1 MQDSSPIKITRP
13 DGRTSSATL
22 RPLAAE
28 VSCLSR
34 SDGSCKFSS
43 GSTIIL
49 AAVFGPAAPRAISR
63 ARNNEATVAVVFKYG
78 SKISSSSSSTANGSK
93 SYHPG
98 YGTNERELERFIG
111 DALQGC
117 IDTKFYPRTIIE
129 VVIQVMNADGS
140 VLSSAINAAVLALMD
155 AGVRMNQIPIGT
167 TCLVKCSDSN
177 SSANILF
184 DPTAEEESNDEYAA
198 IILATTD
205 KDDDDDNEDYNS
217 CAARVISSLTFGQF
231 QLESFLACIESSG
244 RASKAMLAFMRV
256 VQEQK
261 VVRESKTLWSSYK

>member
-13 DGRTSSATL
+13 DGRTSYATL

-43 GSTIIL
+43 GSTTIL

-78 SKISSSSSSTANGSK
+78 SKISSSSTTNGSK

-167 TCLVKCSDSN
+167 TCLVNCSDS
-177 SSANILF
+177 SENILF

-205 KDDDDDNEDYNS
+205 KDDDDNEDYNS
-217 CAARVISSLTFGQF
+217 SAARVISSLTFGQF
-231 QLESFLACIESSG
+231 QLESFLACIESSE

-261 VVRESKTLWSSYK
+261 VVRESKTLWSSYNK

>member
-1 MQDSSPIKITRP
+1 MQDSSPIKIIRP
-13 DGRTSSATL
+13 DGRTSYATL

-43 GSTIIL
+43 GSTTIL
-49 AAVFGPAAPRAISR
+49 AAVFGPAAPRAVSR

-78 SKISSSSSSTANGSK
+78 SKISSSSSTADGSK

-117 IDTKFYPRTIIE
+117 IETKFYPRTIIE

-155 AGVRMNQIPIGT
+155 AGVRMNRIPIGT
-167 TCLVKCSDSN
+167 TCLVKCTDAM
-177 SSANILF
+177 SANIIF
-184 DPTAEEESNDEYAA
+184 DPTAEEESNEEYAA

-205 KDDDDDNEDYNS
+205 DYDDNNDDGNNS
-217 CAARVISSLTFGQF
+217 SVRVISSLTFGQF
-231 QLESFLACIESSG
+231 QLESFLSCIEASG

-261 VVRESKTLWSSYK
+261 VVRESKTLWSSYNSVH

>member
-13 DGRTSSATL
+13 DGRTSNATL

-43 GSTIIL
+43 GSTTIL
-49 AAVFGPAAPRAISR
+49 AAVFGPAAPRAVSR

-78 SKISSSSSSTANGSK
+78 SKISSSSTTDGSK

-117 IDTKFYPRTIIE
+117 IETRSYPRTIIE
-129 VVIQVMNADGS
+129 VVIQVMSADGS

-155 AGVRMNQIPIGT
+155 AGVRMNRIPIGT
-167 TCLVKCSDSN
+167 TCLVKCFDTG
-177 SSANILF
+177 ANILF
-184 DPTAEEESNDEYAA
+184 DPSAEEESNDEYAA
-198 IILATTD
+198 IVLATTEN
-205 KDDDDDNEDYNS
+205 DDIDDGGDS
-217 CAARVISSLTFGQF
+217 SVRVISSLTFGQF
-231 QLESFLACIESSG
+231 QLESFLACIEGSG
-244 RASKAMLAFMRV
+244 RASKAIMAFMRV

-261 VVRESKTLWSSYK
+261 VVRESKTLWSSYNTVP

>member
-13 DGRTSSATL
+13 DGRTSNATL

-43 GSTIIL
+43 GSTTIL
-49 AAVFGPAAPRAISR
+49 AAVFGPAAPRAVSR

-78 SKISSSSSSTANGSK
+78 SKISSSTTDSSK

-117 IDTKFYPRTIIE
+117 IDTRSYPRTIIE
-129 VVIQVMNADGS
+129 VVIQVMSADGS

-155 AGVRMNQIPIGT
+155 AGVRMNRIPIGT
-167 TCLVKCSDSN
+167 TCLVKCFDTN
-177 SSANILF
+177 ADILF
-184 DPTAEEESNDEYAA
+184 DPSAEEESNDEYAA
-198 IILATTD
+198 IVLATSD
-205 KDDDDDNEDYNS
+205 NDDIDNGGNS
-217 CAARVISSLTFGQF
+217 SVRVISSLTFGQF
-231 QLESFLACIESSG
+231 QLESFLACIEGSG
-244 RASKAMLAFMRV
+244 RASKAIMAFMRV

-261 VVRESKTLWSSYK
+261 VVRESKTLWSSYNTVP

>member
-1 MQDSSPIKITRP
+1 MEDSSPIKIIRP
-13 DGRTSSATL
+13 DGRTSYATL

-43 GSTIIL
+43 GSTTIL
-49 AAVFGPAAPRAISR
+49 AAVFGPAAPRAVSR
-63 ARNNEATVAVVFKYG
+63 ARNNEAIVAVVFKYG
-78 SKISSSSSSTANGSK
+78 SKISSSSTKDGSK

-117 IDTKFYPRTIIE
+117 IETKFYPRTIIE

-140 VLSSAINAAVLALMD
+140 VLSSAINAAVLALVD
-155 AGVRMNQIPIGT
+155 AGVRMNRIPIGT
-167 TCLVKCSDSN
+167 TCLVKCTDA
-177 SSANILF
+177 SANILF
-184 DPTAEEESNDEYAA
+184 DPTAEEESNEEYAA

-205 KDDDDDNEDYNS
+205 KDDYDDNNDDVNS
-217 CAARVISSLTFGQF
+217 SVKVISSLTFGQF
-231 QLESFLACIESSG
+231 QLKSFLSCIEASG

-261 VVRESKTLWSSYK
+261 VVRESKTLWSSYNNVH